1 MQQDF
6 FHSNLRRAREEAG
19 LSQTELAEELG
30 IARTTIVSL
39 ESGKTRLFNKNLQL
53 VADHLHRSVEELLC
67 GASADV
73 LLMDEPSRQERE
85 RALKADYEGR
95 IALLQDKLEAATRL
109 NEALQANVDSLT
121 RSNQY
126 LIEQLRKEQ

>member
-6 FHSNLRRAREEAG
+6 FHSNLRRARENAG
-19 LSQTELAEELG
+19 LSQAELADGIG

-53 VADHLHRSVEELLC
+53 VADHLHLPIEELLC
-67 GASADV
+67 GVSAET
-73 LLMDEPSRQERE
+73 LLMDEPTRAERE
-85 RALKADYEGR
+85 QALKAEYER
-95 IALLQDKLEAATRL
+95 RLAQLQEKLEAEKRL
-109 NEALQANVDSLT
+109 NEALQSNVDSLT

-126 LIEQLRKEQ
+126 LLEQLRKE

>member
-6 FHSNLRRAREEAG
+6 FHSNLRRARESAG
-19 LSQTELAEELG
+19 LSQAELADEIG

-53 VADHLHRSVEELLC
+53 VADHLHLSIEELLC
-67 GASADV
+67 GASAEV
-73 LLMDEPSRQERE
+73 LLMDEPSRAERE
-85 RALKADYEGR
+85 KALKAEYEGR
-95 IALLQDKLEAATRL
+95 IAQLQEKLEAEKRL
-109 NEALQANVDSLT
+109 NEALQSNVDSLT

-126 LIEQLRKEQ
+126 LLEQLRKE

>member
-6 FHSNLRRAREEAG
+6 FHSNLRRARESAGISQAG
-19 LSQTELAEELG
+19 LADEIG

-53 VADHLHRSVEELLC
+53 VADHLHLSIEELLC
-67 GASADV
+67 GVSADV
-73 LLMDEPSRQERE
+73 LLKDEPSRAERE
-85 RALKADYEGR
+85 KALKAEYEGR
-95 IALLQDKLEAATRL
+95 IALLQEKLEAEKRL
-109 NEALQANVDSLT
+109 NEALQSNVDSLT

-126 LIEQLRKEQ
+126 LLEQLRKE

>member
-6 FHSNLRRAREEAG
+6 FHSNLRRARERAG
-19 LSQTELAEELG
+19 ISQAELADEIG

-53 VADHLHRSVEELLC
+53 VADHLHLSIEELLC
-67 GASADV
+67 GASADII
-73 LLMDEPSRQERE
+73 LMDEPSRAERE
-85 RALKADYEGR
+85 RALKAEYEGR
-95 IALLQDKLEAATRL
+95 IAQLQEKLEAEKRL
-109 NEALQANVDSLT
+109 TGALQANVDSLT

-126 LIEQLRKEQ
+126 LLEQLRKE

>member
-6 FHSNLRRAREEAG
+6 FHSNLRRARESAGISQAG
-19 LSQTELAEELG
+19 LADEIG

-53 VADHLHRSVEELLC
+53 VADHLHLSIEELLC

-73 LLMDEPSRQERE
+73 LLKDEPSHAERE
-85 RALKADYEGR
+85 KALKAEYEGR
-95 IALLQDKLEAATRL
+95 IALLQEKLEAEKRL
-109 NEALQANVDSLT
+109 NEALQSNVDSLT

-126 LIEQLRKEQ
+126 LLEQLRKE

>member
-6 FHSNLRRAREEAG
+6 FHSNLRRARESAGISQAG
-19 LSQTELAEELG
+19 LADEIG

-53 VADHLHRSVEELLC
+53 VADHLHLSIEELLC
-67 GASADV
+67 GASADF
-73 LLMDEPSRQERE
+73 LLKDEPSRAERE
-85 RALKADYEGR
+85 KALKAEYEGR
-95 IALLQDKLEAATRL
+95 IALLQEKLEAEKRL
-109 NEALQANVDSLT
+109 NEALQSNVDSLT

-126 LIEQLRKEQ
+126 LLEQLRKE

>member
-6 FHSNLRRAREEAG
+6 FHSNLRRARENAG
-19 LSQTELAEELG
+19 LSQAELADGIG

-39 ESGKTRLFNKNLQL
+39 ESGKTRLFNKNLQRI
-53 VADHLHRSVEELLC
+53 ADHLRLPVEELLC

-73 LLMDEPSRQERE
+73 LLMDEPTRAERE
-85 RALKADYEGR
+85 QALKAEYER
-95 IALLQDKLEAATRL
+95 RLTQLQEKLEAEKRL
-109 NEALQANVDSLT
+109 NEALQSNVDSLT

-126 LIEQLRKEQ
+126 LLEQLRKE

>member
-6 FHSNLRRAREEAG
+6 FHSNLRRARENAG
-19 LSQTELAEELG
+19 LSQAELADGIG

-53 VADHLHRSVEELLC
+53 VADHLHLSIEELLC
-67 GASADV
+67 GAPAEV
-73 LLMDEPSRQERE
+73 LLQDEPTRAERE
-85 RALKADYEGR
+85 KALKTEYEER
-95 IALLQDKLEAATRL
+95 IALLQERLEAEKRL
-109 NEALQANVDSLT
+109 NEALQSNVDSLT

-126 LIEQLRKEQ
+126 LLEQLRKE

>member
-6 FHSNLRRAREEAG
+6 FHSNLRRARERAG
-19 LSQTELAEELG
+19 ISQAELADEIG

-53 VADHLHRSVEELLC
+53 VADHLHLSIEELLC
-67 GASADV
+67 GASADII
-73 LLMDEPSRQERE
+73 LMDEPSRAERE
-85 RALKADYEGR
+85 RALKAEYEGR
-95 IALLQDKLEAATRL
+95 IAQLQEKLEAEKRL
-109 NEALQANVDSLT
+109 NGALQANVDSLT

-126 LIEQLRKEQ
+126 LLEQLRKE

>member
-6 FHSNLRRAREEAG
+6 FHSNLRRARERAG
-19 LSQTELAEELG
+19 LSQSELAEEIG
-30 IARTTIVSL
+30 IGRTTVVSL

-53 VADHLHRSVEELLC
+53 IADHLHITVEELLC
-67 GASADV
+67 GIPADV
-73 LLMDEPSRQERE
+73 LLLDEPSRAERE
-85 RALKADYEGR
+85 NAIKADYESR
-95 IALLQDKLEAATRL
+95 IALLQEKLDAANRL
-109 NEALQANVDSLT
+109 NGALQSNVDSLT

>member
-6 FHSNLRRAREEAG
+6 FHSNLRRARERAG
-19 LSQTELAEELG
+19 LSQTELADEIG

-39 ESGKTRLFNKNLQL
+39 ESGKTRLFNKNLRL
-53 VADHLHRSVEELLC
+53 IANRLHLSVEELLC
-67 GASADV
+67 GAPADV
-73 LLMDEPSRQERE
+73 LLMDEPARAERE
-85 RALKADYEGR
+85 NAIKTDYENR
-95 IALLQDKLEAATRL
+95 ITLLQEKLDAANRL
-109 NEALQANVDSLT
+109 NEALQGNIDSLT